1 MACPGWHIVMVKVA
15 DLVRLGTLFHLFCGR
30 NTLVDTRSY
39 DQLCVSTFDTIGE
52 LAAAVA
58 DDLAVVLRQA
68 IAEQGQASAIFA
80 TGNSQLAFFQALHT
94 RDDIAWNRV
103 SIFHMDEYMDLSDQH
118 PASFRFVLQKRLV
131 DLVRP
136 RAFYGIA
143 GDTRDVAAELARYT
157 ALLESH
163 RPIACIMGIGENGH
177 LAFNDPPA
185 DFTTRRMI
193 DVVNLVDSCR
203 QQQVGEG
210 HFARLEDVPRQA
222 LSLTVPALLSPQ
234 HVFVIAPETRKADA
248 VRAALEGPIT
258 PNCPAS
264 ILRTVQHARLYLD
277 RDSAALLGAQ
287 G

>member
-1 MACPGWHIVMVKVA
+1 M
-15 DLVRLGTLFHLFCGR
+15 
-30 NTLVDTRSY
+30 VDTRSY
-39 DQLCVSTFDTIGE
+39 DQLRVSTFDTIGE

-80 TGNSQLAFFQALHT
+80 TGNSQLAFFQELHT

-103 SIFHMDEYMDLSDQH
+103 SIFHMDEYMDLADQH
-118 PASFRFVLQKRLV
+118 PASFRYVLQKRLV

-136 RAFYGIA
+136 HAFYGIA
-143 GDTRDVAAELARYT
+143 GDTRDVTAELARYT

-234 HVFVIAPETRKADA
+234 HVFVVAPETRKADA
-248 VRAALEGPIT
+248 VRAALEGPVT

-264 ILRTVQHARLYLD
+264 ILRTAQHARLYLD
-277 RDSAALLGAQ
+277 RDSAALLSAQ